1 MADQVQAEEGPVKA
15 YPAKRFFVEMLTRD
29 IELKDSLL
37 DLLDN
42 CIDGVMREKKDQL
55 NEVQPYTDYE
65 ARITFNKDGFT
76 ITDNCGGI
84 PKGVALERAFRLGRP
99 DKETDPDIPTVGVYG
114 IGMKRA
120 IFKMGRQ
127 AEISSFTEE
136 CSYKVEISPDWI
148 DNDKNWT
155 LPLTEIKRGTEST
168 GVSISVT
175 NLYSGVSRLFSDATA
190 FEADLIKSIS
200 AYYGNIIL
208 KGFNVY
214 VNEQKVSPIGSAFI
228 LSEEAFN
235 TGTGIAPYVY
245 TGEVNGVSIELAVG
259 FYRNLPTDEE
269 QEASLS
275 GRPSTEQAGWT
286 IICNDRVVLYADK
299 SKVTGWGEAGV
310 PQYHTQFVSIAGVVN
325 FKSNDAAL
333 LPVTTTKRGIDG
345 NSELYLSVKEFMR
358 EGMKLF
364 TSYTNKWKVP
374 SADRPELATPAITS
388 TVKSIAAMV
397 PKDKWS
403 QDRKSTIKGNK
414 FKPILPIPE
423 KQDDYRFIRFSR
435 PISDIRAIG
444 EHFFDDPDY
453 APGDIGGVCFDEVLK
468 RIKG

>member
-1 MADQVQAEEGPVKA
+1 MTEKVQVKA
-15 YPAKRFFVEMLTRD
+15 FPAKRFFVEMLTRD

-42 CIDGVMREKKDQL
+42 CIDGVMREKKDYL
-55 NEVQPYTDYE
+55 DDPLPYEGHT
-65 ARITFNKDGFT
+65 AHITFNKDEFK

-84 PKGVALERAFRLGRP
+84 PKGVALDRAFRLGRP
-99 DKETDPDIPTVGVYG
+99 DKETDSDIPTVGVYG

-127 AEISSFTEE
+127 AVVSSFTEE
-136 CSYKVEISPDWI
+136 SSYVVSISPDWI
-148 DNDKNWT
+148 DDDNNWT
-155 LPLTEIKRGTEST
+155 LPLTEIERKDEQT

-175 NLYSGVSRLFSDATA
+175 DLYPGVARLFSDATA
-190 FEADLIKSIS
+190 FENDLIKSIS

-208 KGFNVY
+208 KGFNVF
-214 VNEQKVSPIGSAFI
+214 VNGQRVPPTGSSFI
-228 LSEEAFN
+228 LSQEAFN
-235 TGTGIAPYVY
+235 TGQGIAPYVY
-245 TGEVNGVSIELAVG
+245 TGEVNGVSIEMAVG

-269 QEASLS
+269 QEESLS

-299 SKVTGWGEAGV
+299 TKVTGWGEAGV
-310 PQYHTQFVSIAGVVN
+310 PQYHTQFVSIAGVVS
-325 FKSNDAAL
+325 FKSNDAAR

-374 SADRPELATPAITS
+374 SADRPELATPALAS
-388 TVKSIAAMV
+388 TAKSIAAMV
-397 PKDKWS
+397 PADKWS

-414 FKPILPIPE
+414 FKPVLPTPE
-423 KQDDYRFIRFSR
+423 KNDEYRFMRFSR
-435 PISDIRAIG
+435 PLSDIRALG
-444 EHFFDDPDY
+444 EHYFDDPDY
-453 APGDIGGVCFDEVLK
+453 APGEIGGICFDEALK
-468 RIKG
+468 RIKE

>member
-1 MADQVQAEEGPVKA
+1 MADQVKA
-15 YPAKRFFVEMLTRD
+15 FPAKRFFVEMLTRD

-42 CIDGVMREKKDQL
+42 CIDGVMREKKGNLD
-55 NEVQPYTDYE
+55 EPQPYIGHE
-65 ARITFNKDGFT
+65 ARITFNKDEFK

-84 PKGVALERAFRLGRP
+84 PRGVALERAFRLGRP
-99 DKETDPDIPTVGVYG
+99 DRETDKDIPTVGVYG

-120 IFKMGRQ
+120 IFKMGRE
-127 AEISSFTEE
+127 AEINSFTEE
-136 CSYKVEISPDWI
+136 GSYKVRISPEWI
-148 DNDKNWT
+148 DDDATWT
-155 LPLTEIKRGTEST
+155 LPIEEVNRSSEET
-168 GVSISVT
+168 GVHVSIT
-175 NLYSGVSRLFSDATA
+175 NLYPGISRLFSDATA
-190 FEADLIKSIS
+190 FENDLIKSIS

-208 KGFNVY
+208 KGFDVY
-214 VNEQKVSPIGSAFI
+214 VNNHKIIPTGSSFI
-228 LSEEAFN
+228 LSQDSFN
-235 TGTGIAPYVY
+235 SGQGIVPYVY
-245 TGEVNGVSIELAVG
+245 TGELDGVNIELVVG

-269 QEASLS
+269 QEESLA

-299 SKVTGWGEAGV
+299 TKVTGWGEAGV

-325 FKSNDAAL
+325 FKSNDAAR

-345 NSELYLSVKEFMR
+345 NSEIYLSIKEFMR

-374 SADRPELATPAITS
+374 TIHRPELAVAAVAS
-388 TVKSIAAMV
+388 TTKSIAAMI
-397 PKDKWS
+397 PKEKWS
-403 QDRKSTIKGNK
+403 QDRKSAIKGNK

-423 KQDDYRFIRFSR
+423 KSIDYRFLRFSR
-435 PISDIRAIG
+435 PISDIRTLG

-453 APGDIGGVCFDEVLK
+453 APGEIGGLCFDEALR
-468 RIKG
+468 RIKE